1 MDHLNYMERCE
12 LDRLKAVKSGIPFS
26 IDDIDNSAT

>member
-12 LDRLKAVKSGIPFS
+12 LDRLKAVKSG
-26 IDDIDNSAT
+26 NSLIVNTVDSSST

>member
-12 LDRLKAVKSGIPFS
+12 LDRLKAVKSGNPFIISNIDIS
-26 IDDIDNSAT
+26 IT